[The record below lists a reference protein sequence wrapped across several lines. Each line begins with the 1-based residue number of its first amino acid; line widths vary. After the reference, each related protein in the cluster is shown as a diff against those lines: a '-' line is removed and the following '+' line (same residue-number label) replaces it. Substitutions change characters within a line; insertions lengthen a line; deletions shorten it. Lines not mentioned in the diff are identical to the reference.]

1 MIPNCDFYQEN
12 QENHQFD
19 RIQENSTELEE
30 LLENAVK
37 LKITGIIRPNE
48 DLDNTLI
55 YQPIGYTSALTEY
68 LINYTQKSDVVKTQE
83 ENPDKNILTGLH
95 FEAKKQNE
103 KIEDVKNYISDMGIS
118 EKASMYQ
125 TILMLEQISGKS
137 SDSENSEKDTELT
150 TEQTTDIIKNNP
162 LAYTNSSFSGNFTGL
177 NYLNSNS
184 GAVISL
190 SELET
195 SEPTTE
201 QTTETTEYTEISIS
215 DFSLVKTPDKTIYTI
230 GEELDLTGG
239 IVHDSVII
247 TNQNGESE
255 LLDTYQYMTN
265 QEYLLDLEAF
275 DNTRAGIYPVY
286 LVKNYIDSNHQP
298 ATEKILF
305 YVLVKEPQIMQDITD
320 PTEMSTI
327 ETEFTTTETS
337 ETNIFNTDP
346 TETNMFPTDF
356 TMPTGNNSGNNFN
369 SDMLQQYLQSQTGQI
384 TGNANNITSDM
395 MQQYLQSQNSM
406 GNFSQQD
413 LASMYASMMT
423 GNNSS
428 NLSQQEL
435 ASMYSAMQGNNS
447 TASTTDIS
455 GNLSQQDLAS
465 LYSAMQSNQTITE
478 TSANISQEELA
489 SMYSAMK
496 NNQDF
501 SQYSQYGNFSS
512 EDIEKMM
519 NISNL
524 SETEL
529 ANALDEY
536 MQNPDEDIL
545 LEIYEQYISSG
556 NYDSNMN
563 TFGVVSLDAP
573 ASIHIYV
580 DSFEAKE
587 SVAECIANYN
597 KTVSEENQISYTD
610 YIGLLMS
617 SVTTIVN
624 VISYVLIAFV

>member
-1 MIPNCDFYQEN
+1 
-12 QENHQFD
+12 
-19 RIQENSTELEE
+19 
-30 LLENAVK
+30 
-37 LKITGIIRPNE
+37 
-48 DLDNTLI
+48 
-55 YQPIGYTSALTEY
+55 
-68 LINYTQKSDVVKTQE
+68 
-83 ENPDKNILTGLH
+83 
-95 FEAKKQNE
+95 
-103 KIEDVKNYISDMGIS
+103 
-118 EKASMYQ
+118 
-125 TILMLEQISGKS
+125 
-137 SDSENSEKDTELT
+137 
-150 TEQTTDIIKNNP
+150 
-162 LAYTNSSFSGNFTGL
+162 L

-195 SEPTTE
+195 PEPTTE

-406 GNFSQQD
+406 DNFSQQD
-413 LASMYASMMT
+413 LASIYASMMT

-489 SMYSAMK
+489 SMYSAMQ

-587 SVAECIANYN
+587 SVAECITNYN

-624 VISYVLIAFV
+624 VISYVLIAFVAVSLIVSSIMIGIITYISVLERTKEIGILRAIGASKHNISQVFNAETFIIGLCSGAIGVGITELLLIPVNIIIHAIADSTAVNASLPILAGIILIMISIILTLIGGFIPAKKASAKDAVIALRSE

>member
-1 MIPNCDFYQEN
+1 DICNKDFYLIPNCDLYQEN

-19 RIQENSTELEE
+19 KIQENSTELEN

-68 LINYTQKSDVVKTQE
+68 LINYTQKSDVVKAQE

-95 FEAKKQNE
+95 FEAKKQDE

-137 SDSENSEKDTELT
+137 SDSKNSEKNTEST
-150 TEQTTDIIKNNP
+150 TEPTTDTVENNP
-162 LAYTNSSFSGNFTGL
+162 LAHKNSSFSGNFTGL
-177 NYLNSNS
+177 NYLSSNS

-190 SELET
+190 SEFENQ
-195 SEPTTE
+195 EQQIATTE
-201 QTTETTEYTEISIS
+201 PITEPVTENTGISIS

-265 QEYLLDLEAF
+265 QEYSLDLEAF

-286 LVKNYIDSNHQP
+286 LVKHYIDVNNQP

-305 YVLVKEPQIMQDITD
+305 YVLVKEPQIIQDITD
-320 PTEMSTI
+320 PTEMLTTEI
-327 ETEFTTTETS
+327 EFTTTETS
-337 ETNIFNTDP
+337 ETNIFSTDP
-346 TETNMFPTDF
+346 IETNIFPTDF
-356 TMPTGNNSGNNFN
+356 TMPTMPTGNNSGNNFN
-369 SDMLQQYLQSQTGQI
+369 SDMLQQYLQSQTGQNSSNFNSDMLQQYLQSQ
-384 TGNANNITSDM
+384 TGQNSSNFNSDM
-395 MQQYLQSQNSM
+395 MQQYLQSQYANSSNST
-406 GNFSQQD
+406 GNLSQQD

-423 GNNSS
+423 GNDSS

-435 ASMYSAMQGNNS
+435 ASMYSAMQGNTNA
-447 TASTTDIS
+447 TAGNTDIS

-465 LYSAMQSNQTITE
+465 LYSAMQNNQTTTE
-478 TSANISQEELA
+478 TSGNISQEDLA
-489 SMYSAMK
+489 AMYSAMQ

-545 LEIYEQYISSG
+545 LEIYEQ
-556 NYDSNMN
+556 
-563 TFGVVSLDAP
+563 
-573 ASIHIYV
+573 
-580 DSFEAKE
+580 
-587 SVAECIANYN
+587 
-597 KTVSEENQISYTD
+597 
-610 YIGLLMS
+610 
-617 SVTTIVN
+617 
-624 VISYVLIAFV
+624 

>member
-1 MIPNCDFYQEN
+1 
-12 QENHQFD
+12 
-19 RIQENSTELEE
+19 
-30 LLENAVK
+30 
-37 LKITGIIRPNE
+37 
-48 DLDNTLI
+48 
-55 YQPIGYTSALTEY
+55 
-68 LINYTQKSDVVKTQE
+68 
-83 ENPDKNILTGLH
+83 
-95 FEAKKQNE
+95 
-103 KIEDVKNYISDMGIS
+103 
-118 EKASMYQ
+118 
-125 TILMLEQISGKS
+125 
-137 SDSENSEKDTELT
+137 
-150 TEQTTDIIKNNP
+150 
-162 LAYTNSSFSGNFTGL
+162 
-177 NYLNSNS
+177 
-184 GAVISL
+184 
-190 SELET
+190 
-195 SEPTTE
+195 
-201 QTTETTEYTEISIS
+201 
-215 DFSLVKTPDKTIYTI
+215 
-230 GEELDLTGG
+230 
-239 IVHDSVII
+239 
-247 TNQNGESE
+247 
-255 LLDTYQYMTN
+255 MTN
-265 QEYLLDLEAF
+265 QEYSLDLEAF

-286 LVKNYIDSNHQP
+286 LVKHYIDVNNQP

-305 YVLVKEPQIMQDITD
+305 YVLVKEPQIIQDITD
-320 PTEMSTI
+320 PTEMLTTEI
-327 ETEFTTTETS
+327 EFTTTETS
-337 ETNIFNTDP
+337 ETNIFSTDP
-346 TETNMFPTDF
+346 TETNIFPTDF
-356 TMPTGNNSGNNFN
+356 TMPTMPTGNNSGNNFN
-369 SDMLQQYLQSQTGQI
+369 SDMLQQYLQSQTGQ
-384 TGNANNITSDM
+384 NSSNFNSDM
-395 MQQYLQSQNSM
+395 MQQYLQSQTGQNSSNFNSDM
-406 GNFSQQD
+406 MQQYLQSQYANSSNSTGNLSQQD

-423 GNNSS
+423 GNDSS

-435 ASMYSAMQGNNS
+435 ASMYSAMQGNTNA
-447 TASTTDIS
+447 TASNTDIS

-465 LYSAMQSNQTITE
+465 LYSAMQNNQTTTE
-478 TSANISQEELA
+478 TSGNILQEDLA
-489 SMYSAMK
+489 AMYSAMQ

-573 ASIHIYV
+573 ASINIYV

-624 VISYVLIAFV
+624 VISYVLIAFVAVSLIVSSIMIGIITYISVLERTKEIGILRAIGASKHNISQVFNAETFIIGLCSGAIGVGITELLLIPANIIIHAVADSTAVNASLPILAGIILIIISIILTLIGGFIPAKKASAKDAVIALRSE